1 MDKFYP
7 GKNISGILRVEGE
20 IKEIYI
26 NNAHADTRSKFTIAH
41 ELGHFFLHED
51 ILRKKGKIIS
61 FRGNYQ
67 NMDETIEKEADLF
80 AAELLMPKDIMY
92 EIIKDESKNNLEY
105 LSKHFGVSKP
115 AMSRR
120 IEELNAEQRG

>member
-1 MDKFYP
+1 
-7 GKNISGILRVEGE
+7 
-20 IKEIYI
+20 
-26 NNAHADTRSKFTIAH
+26 
-41 ELGHFFLHED
+41 
-51 ILRKKGKIIS
+51 
-61 FRGNYQ
+61 
-67 NMDETIEKEADLF
+67 MDETIEKEADLF